1 MPLGIGPLFA
11 AEYVAVEPPGF
22 AMKAGNFGN
31 LMTKLFEIPRKLK
44 HFITH
49 DVRRNPI
56 LGLYLVIG
64 AMVVGYAIYFMGMV
78 YKDFSSEG
86 DKRVASKS
94 EVGKTKKAPAS
105 KPAPTKKKPPPS
117 TAKKSSEQ
125 VAPPQ
130 SGSKTTK
137 TPGKQK
143 SVTGQKLAVS
153 NWNQFEFEDG
163 SRIYFPADWRESE
176 IKPEKNIIHGIRLRA
191 PNTTASIKCY
201 GRVRQPGI
209 VVAESVKR
217 TMRNGGY
224 SKIKEEKK
232 EVNNLDVV
240 RLSGILADKH
250 MVVSIFDD
258 QPDKYFIVSLVAS
271 ERDYTKLQKYYG
283 AVVNTYTS
291 GRTDSGSIVSIEKIE
306 QELEKSIEADKVY
319 LVGTAV
325 RIRLKNGSRHQGVV
339 IAEDDESFVL
349 ESIRFGGTYKF
360 TVMKKDIVE
369 LVR

>member
-1 MPLGIGPLFA
+1 
-11 AEYVAVEPPGF
+11 
-22 AMKAGNFGN
+22 MKAGNVVG
-31 LMTKLFEIPRKLK
+31 LTTKLTEIPRKFK
-44 HFITH
+44 QFITH

-56 LGLYLVIG
+56 LGLYLVI
-64 AMVVGYAIYFMGMV
+64 AVMVVGYAIYFLGIA
-78 YKDFSSEG
+78 YKDFSSGG

-94 EVGKTKKAPAS
+94 QVDQAKKAPPP
-105 KPAPTKKKPPPS
+105 KPAPTKKKKPPPD

-125 VAPPQ
+125 VTPPQ
-130 SGSKTTK
+130 TESEKTEALGKSKST
-137 TPGKQK
+137 
-143 SVTGQKLAVS
+143 TGQKLAVS

-163 SRIYFPADWRESE
+163 SRILFPADWRESE
-176 IKPEKNIIHGIRLRA
+176 IPPEKNIIHGIRLKA
-191 PNTTASIKCY
+191 PNTEASIKCY

-209 VVAESVKR
+209 EVAESVKR
-217 TMRNGGY
+217 IMKSGGY

-232 EVNNLDVV
+232 EINNLDVV

-271 ERDYTKLQKYYG
+271 EQDYAKLQKYYG

-291 GRTDSGSIVSIEKIE
+291 AKTHAGSNVSIKRIE
-306 QELEKSIEADKVY
+306 RELEKSIEADKVY

-325 RIRLKNGSRHQGVV
+325 RIRLRNGSRHQGVV
-339 IAEDDESFVL
+339 IAENDDSFVL
-349 ESIRFGGTYKF
+349 ESIRFGGTYSF
-360 TVMKKDIVE
+360 TVKKKDIVE

>member
-1 MPLGIGPLFA
+1 
-11 AEYVAVEPPGF
+11 
-22 AMKAGNFGN
+22 MKAGNIGS
-31 LMTKLFEIPRKLK
+31 LTTKLSEVPRKLK
-44 HFITH
+44 QFITH

-64 AMVVGYAIYFMGMV
+64 VMIVGYAIYFVGIA
-78 YKDFSSEG
+78 YKDFSSGG

-94 EVGKTKKAPAS
+94 EVGKTKKARS
-105 KPAPTKKKPPPS
+105 QKSAPTKKKKPPPD

-125 VAPPQ
+125 VTPPL
-130 SGSKTTK
+130 SGSEATK
-137 TPGKQK
+137 ATGKPK
-143 SVTGQKLAVS
+143 SSTSQELAVS

-176 IKPEKNIIHGIRLRA
+176 ITPEKNIIHGIRLKA
-191 PNTTASIKCY
+191 PKSAASIKCY

-209 VVAESVKR
+209 DVAESVKR
-217 TMRNGGY
+217 IMRNGGY

-232 EVNNLDVV
+232 EINNLDVV

-271 ERDYTKLQKYYG
+271 EQDYAKLQKYYG
-283 AVVNTYTS
+283 AVVNTYSSAKTPA
-291 GRTDSGSIVSIEKIE
+291 GSMVSIEKIE

-339 IAEDDESFVL
+339 IAEDDDSFVL

-360 TVMKKDIVE
+360 RVQKEDIVE

>member
-1 MPLGIGPLFA
+1 MKVGNIGSLT
-11 AEYVAVEPPGF
+11 
-22 AMKAGNFGN
+22 
-31 LMTKLFEIPRKLK
+31 TKLSEIPRKFK
-44 HFITH
+44 QFITH

-64 AMVVGYAIYFMGMV
+64 LMVVGYGIYFVGIA
-78 YKDFSSEG
+78 YKDFSSGG

-94 EVGKTKKAPAS
+94 EVGKTKKAPAP
-105 KPAPTKKKPPPS
+105 KPAPTKKKKPPPN

-125 VAPPQ
+125 VTPPL
-130 SGSKTTK
+130 SGSRTSKA
-137 TPGKQK
+137 PGNQK
-143 SVTGQKLAVS
+143 SATGQKLAVS

-163 SRIYFPADWRESE
+163 SRIYFPADWSESE
-176 IKPEKNIIHGIRLRA
+176 IPPEKNIIHGIRLRV
-191 PNTTASIKCY
+191 PNTAASIKCY
-201 GRVRQPGI
+201 GRLRQPGI
-209 VVAESVKR
+209 IVAESVKR
-217 TMRNGGY
+217 IMRNGGY
-224 SKIKEEKK
+224 SKIKEER
-232 EVNNLDVV
+232 EEINNLDVV

-271 ERDYTKLQKYYG
+271 EKDYAKLQKYYG

-291 GRTDSGSIVSIEKIE
+291 AKTQAGSVVSIKKIE

-339 IAEDDESFVL
+339 IAENDDSFVL
-349 ESIRFGGTYKF
+349 ESSRFGGTYSF
-360 TVMKKDIVE
+360 TVKKKDIVE

>member
-1 MPLGIGPLFA
+1 
-11 AEYVAVEPPGF
+11 
-22 AMKAGNFGN
+22 MKAGNVGS
-31 LMTKLFEIPRKLK
+31 LTTKLFEIPRKLK
-44 HFITH
+44 QFITH

-64 AMVVGYAIYFMGMV
+64 VMVAAYAIYFVGIL
-78 YKDFSSEG
+78 YKDFSSGG
-86 DKRVASKS
+86 DRRIASKS
-94 EVGKTKKAPAS
+94 EVGQTKKAPPP
-105 KPAPTKKKPPPS
+105 KPAPTKKEKTPPD

-125 VAPPQ
+125 VTPAQ
-130 SGSKTTK
+130 TESEATK
-137 TPGKQK
+137 ALAKPK
-143 SVTGQKLAVS
+143 SATGQKLAVS
-153 NWNQFEFEDG
+153 NWNEFEFEDG
-163 SRIYFPADWRESE
+163 SRIFFPADWRESE
-176 IKPEKNIIHGIRLRA
+176 IPPEKNIIHGVQLKA
-191 PNTTASIKCY
+191 PNSEASIKCY

-209 VVAESVKR
+209 DIAKSLKR

-224 SKIKEEKK
+224 SKIKEEKQ
-232 EVNNLDVV
+232 EINNLDVV
-240 RLSGILADKH
+240 RLSGVLADKH

-271 ERDYTKLQKYYG
+271 EQDYTKLQKYYG

-291 GRTDSGSIVSIEKIE
+291 AKTPAGSAVSIEKIE

-339 IAEDDESFVL
+339 IAENDDSIVL
-349 ESIRFGGTYKF
+349 ESIRFGGTYSF
-360 TVMKKDIVE
+360 TVKKNDIVE